1 MGGTLGAIFS
11 IFLAGLT
18 TALIDAASSSN
29 GTPELTPA
37 FFGQVTSSALET
49 LKARTAARVGHRT
62 VMDALIPF
70 GETLAESGDLKKAV
84 EACRKG
90 GESTV
95 DLQAKLGRA
104 TYVGQLEGEMPPDP
118 GAMAFVTV
126 AEGILK
132 AYSS

>member
-1 MGGTLGAIFS
+1 
-11 IFLAGLT
+11 
-18 TALIDAASSSN
+18 
-29 GTPELTPA
+29 
-37 FFGQVTSSALET
+37 
-49 LKARTAARVGHRT
+49 
-62 VMDALIPF
+62 MDALIPF